1 MNPIEYLRALR
12 RRWTIVVASGVL
24 AVVAAGLLSLGN
36 VGPAPQSYEAS
47 TMLLKLGFSGSPLD
61 VISLETVAT
70 LATVGEVPDRAAAKI
85 GYEGDPSDLASQVSA
100 EVPEGR
106 SGLIS
111 ITGTSTEPME
121 AKLLAETFAAE
132 LIGYFDERKTEL
144 FLQESE
150 SVVREMEEL
159 REEAADVEA
168 RIARSAPD
176 EEALLI
182 AERDALIRR
191 YGLMYERYRQLAADP
206 AATGSF
212 TVISDADPKPAASE
226 GISAPRTPVS
236 WMVVAGLLGLLVGA
250 GVALFLDR
258 FDTRIRTR
266 EAAEKH
272 FALPVL
278 TEIPLMRKGLRGQ
291 LEVSVTNPKSPAAES
306 FRLLGTGLMH
316 GMQPNG
322 DGGAHAAQREKDGP
336 ETIVVT
342 SAGPNEGK
350 TTVVANLAATFGEL
364 GKKVLI
370 LSCDFRRPKV
380 HRLLGVPNDA
390 GLAEALR
397 DSNGAAVL
405 DGHVHQTGLPGVS
418 MVPSGAAPDK
428 PAELL
433 GSGNMR
439 RVLEEARK
447 LADVVLVDTA
457 PILVA
462 NDAMHLLAGPARVL
476 VVARAGKTD
485 AEQAERTSELL
496 ERVGA
501 TVVGVAL
508 NGVTETMV
516 ARRYYRYYRYYDD
529 RYDERRKGIPGLS
542 RQSRGR

>member
-36 VGPAPQSYEAS
+36 VGPATQSYEGK
-47 TMLLKLGFSGSPLD
+47 TMLLKIGWSGSPLD
-61 VISLETVAT
+61 VISLDTVAA
-70 LATVGEVPDRAAAKI
+70 LVTVGEVPERAAKKI
-85 GYEGDPSDLASQVSA
+85 GFEGNPSVLASQVSA
-100 EVPEGR
+100 EADEGG
-106 SGLIS
+106 SGLLVV
-111 ITGTSTEPME
+111 TGTSTKPQE
-121 AKLLAETFAAE
+121 AELLAETFAGE
-132 LIGYFDERKTEL
+132 LIGYLDEQKTEL
-144 FLQESE
+144 FLQETE
-150 SVVREMEEL
+150 SVISEMEEL
-159 REEAADVEA
+159 RDQAAALER
-168 RIARSAPD
+168 RIGNSQP
-176 EEALLI
+176 EQEILLV

-206 AATGSF
+206 TAAGSF
-212 TVISDADPKPAASE
+212 SIIAHADSQPAASE
-226 GISAPRTPVS
+226 GIQAPRTPVS
-236 WMVVAGLLGLLVGA
+236 WMVVAGVLGLLVGA
-250 GVALFLDR
+250 GVALVLDR

-278 TEIPLMRKGLRGQ
+278 TEIPLMRRGLH
-291 LEVSVTNPKSPAAES
+291 EVSVTNRKSPSAES

-316 GMQPNG
+316 GLRPNG
-322 DGGAHAAQREKDGP
+322 SDGIPDGQSKRGDRG
-336 ETIVVT
+336 TIVVT
-342 SAGPNEGK
+342 SAGPSEGK

-380 HRLLGVPNDA
+380 HRLLGVSNA
-390 GLAEALR
+390 EGLADALR
-397 DSNGAAVL
+397 DSNGGPVL
-405 DGHVHQTGLPGVS
+405 AGHVHETSVPGVS

-433 GSGNMR
+433 GSGDMR
-439 RVLEEARK
+439 RVLEEARQ
-447 LADVVLVDTA
+447 LADVVIVDTA

-462 NDAMHLLAGPARVL
+462 NDAMHLLTPPVRVL

-496 ERVGA
+496 ERAGA

-516 ARRYYRYYRYYDD
+516 ARRYYRYYRYYDEG
-529 RYDERRKGIPGLS
+529 YDERRKGIPGLL
-542 RQSRGR
+542 RQSRGK